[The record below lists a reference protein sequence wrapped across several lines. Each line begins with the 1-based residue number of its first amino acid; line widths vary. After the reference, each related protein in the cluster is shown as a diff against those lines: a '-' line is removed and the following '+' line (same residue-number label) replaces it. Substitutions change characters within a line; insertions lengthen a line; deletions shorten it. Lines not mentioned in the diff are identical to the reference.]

1 MNSKYYDVQSCMQVI
16 GDVLMNPNLL
26 DLEDKYHFHEED
38 FAQEFHRIL
47 FGSIYNLHKL
57 GAKEISVEDIE
68 QYLEQRP
75 KKYSVYKLNK
85 GSEYLESL
93 KEMCQLAAF
102 DYYYNRMKKMT
113 LLRMYNKNVGIDLS
127 WLYDPD
133 NVLDVKKKE
142 AQEAWFD
149 NTSIMDI
156 ANVINDKIDDI
167 KSKYVD
173 NAEEGLIQAGNG
185 AMALLERL
193 KEKPEIGY
201 PLFGKLVNGI
211 HRGARLKKF
220 YLRSAAT
227 GVGKAA
233 PNSTIIPTPNG
244 LKTIGEI
251 QVGDYLFD
259 AFGNPTL
266 VKAVYPQGKKEVW
279 EITFKDGRKAKC
291 CEEHLWSYCTEG
303 QRKEQK
309 LNRKFYT
316 KTLKEINKMQLY
328 REGHGYKIL
337 VPMQKAV
344 KYPFKQYYV
353 DPYIFGLLLGDGS
366 FRYNKN
372 KKSLMFSSADDEL
385 PKYIA
390 KTMNWNVKQYNNHSE
405 YSWYFE
411 WKDNKINHINV
422 WVEEALKDFPA
433 LWQTKSETKFIPRE
447 YLEGSIEQ
455 RFDLLNGLLDT
466 DGSIDKEKGRISY
479 YTVSPRLRDDIIEL
493 SLSLGFKATWLED
506 NHKDSLPLYKIEITG
521 TPEDKLKLFKLKRKH
536 NLIEAWY
543 NNGKRKE
550 LNLFNP
556 IIKIEKLNYSEEM
569 TCFYV
574 DNEEHLFLMNDYI
587 VTHNTRSMIADAC
600 SIACNQIY
608 NIEKGEWEP
617 NGTREPTQFITTE
630 QTKEEIQPM
639 MIAFISGVDEEH
651 IMKSD
656 YAEGEWER
664 VVKAAEIIE
673 RSPLYIKILPDFS
686 LQDIENTIKFG
697 IRQEGVRYIFMD
709 YIHSSMKILSEISSK
724 AGVKGLREDNILFM
738 ISVRLKDLCNQY
750 GVFIMS
756 ATQLNADYI
765 SAQQYDQN
773 LLRGAK
779 AIADK
784 IDCGMIML
792 QANQDDFDSLKTIV
806 SSMGIEMPTIK
817 ISIYKNRGGR
827 YKDILLWCKAN
838 RGICRIEPIFA
849 TTYNYELINIED
861 LKITV
866 TPRIEAS
873 AF

>member
-16 GDVLMNPNLL
+16 GDVFINPNLL
-26 DLEDKYHFHEED
+26 DLEEKYKFHKED
-38 FAQEFHRIL
+38 FPQEFHKIL

-57 GAKEISVEDIE
+57 GAKKISIDDIE

-75 KKYSVYKLNK
+75 KKYSIYKLNK
-85 GSEYLESL
+85 GSEYLENL

-113 LLRMYNKNVGIDLS
+113 LLRMYNKNIGIDLS

-133 NVLDVKKKE
+133 NVLNVKKKE

-156 ANVINDKIDDI
+156 ANIINDKIDDI

-173 NAEEGLIQAGNG
+173 NAEERLIQAGNG

-201 PLFGKLVNGI
+201 PLFGKLVNGV

-227 GVGKAA
+227 GVGK
-233 PNSTIIPTPNG
+233 
-244 LKTIGEI
+244 
-251 QVGDYLFD
+251 
-259 AFGNPTL
+259 
-266 VKAVYPQGKKEVW
+266 
-279 EITFKDGRKAKC
+279 
-291 CEEHLWSYCTEG
+291 
-303 QRKEQK
+303 
-309 LNRKFYT
+309 
-316 KTLKEINKMQLY
+316 
-328 REGHGYKIL
+328 
-337 VPMQKAV
+337 
-344 KYPFKQYYV
+344 
-353 DPYIFGLLLGDGS
+353 
-366 FRYNKN
+366 
-372 KKSLMFSSADDEL
+372 
-385 PKYIA
+385 
-390 KTMNWNVKQYNNHSE
+390 
-405 YSWYFE
+405 
-411 WKDNKINHINV
+411 
-422 WVEEALKDFPA
+422 
-433 LWQTKSETKFIPRE
+433 
-447 YLEGSIEQ
+447 
-455 RFDLLNGLLDT
+455 
-466 DGSIDKEKGRISY
+466 
-479 YTVSPRLRDDIIEL
+479 
-493 SLSLGFKATWLED
+493 
-506 NHKDSLPLYKIEITG
+506 
-521 TPEDKLKLFKLKRKH
+521 
-536 NLIEAWY
+536 
-543 NNGKRKE
+543 
-550 LNLFNP
+550 
-556 IIKIEKLNYSEEM
+556 
-569 TCFYV
+569 
-574 DNEEHLFLMNDYI
+574 
-587 VTHNTRSMIADAC
+587 TRSMIADAC

-817 ISIYKNRGGR
+817 MSIYKNRGGR

-838 RGICRIEPIFA
+838 RGICRIEPMFA

>member
-1 MNSKYYDVQSCMQVI
+1 MSSKYVDISANMQVI
-16 GDVLMNPNLL
+16 GDVFINPSLL
-26 DLEDKYHFHEED
+26 DLEDKYKFNEQD
-38 FAQEFHRIL
+38 FPQEFHKIL
-47 FGSIYNLHKL
+47 FGSIYNLHQL
-57 GAKEISVEDIE
+57 GMKQISIEDIE
-68 QYLEQRP
+68 KYLEQRP
-75 KKYSVYKLNK
+75 KKYAVYKVNK
-85 GSEYLESL
+85 GSEYLENI

-102 DYYYNRMKKMT
+102 DYYYSRMKKMT
-113 LLRMYNKNVGIDLS
+113 LLRMYNQNVGMDLS

-133 NVLDVKKKE
+133 NILDIKRKE
-142 AQEAWFD
+142 AQETWFD
-149 NTSIMDI
+149 NTSINEI
-156 ANVINDKIDDI
+156 ANTINNKIDEI
-167 KSKYVD
+167 KAKYVD
-173 NAEEGLIQAGNG
+173 NSEDRVIQAGDG
-185 AMALLERL
+185 AAALLERL
-193 KEKPEIGY
+193 RTNPEIGY
-201 PLFGKLVNGI
+201 PLYGKLVNTI

-227 GVGKAA
+227 GVGKAL
-233 PNSTIIPTPNG
+233 PNSTLIPTPFG
-244 LKTIGEI
+244 LKAVEEI
-251 QVGDYLFD
+251 KTGDYLFD
-259 AFGNPTL
+259 AFGKPTL
-266 VKAVYPQGKKEVW
+266 VKAIYPQGLKEVW
-279 EITFKDGRKAKC
+279 EVTFKDGRKAKC

-316 KTLKEINKMQLY
+316 KTLKEINELKLY
-328 REGHGYKIL
+328 QKGHGYQIL

-344 KYPFKQYYV
+344 EYPLKQYYLQ
-353 DPYIFGLLLGDGS
+353 PYTFGLLLGDGS
-366 FRYNKN
+366 FRYNVTN
-372 KKSLMFSSADDEL
+372 KGLQFSSENDEL
-385 PKYIA
+385 PSAIA
-390 KTMNWNVKQYNNHSE
+390 MEMNWNYKKCSEHNYTWMFEDPNNIAHT
-405 YSWYFE
+405 
-411 WKDNKINHINV
+411 NV

-433 LWQTKSETKFIPRE
+433 LWQRGSEMKFIPKE
-447 YLEGSIEQ
+447 YLEGSIQQ

-479 YTVSPRLRDDIIEL
+479 YTTSSQLRDDVIEL
-493 SLSLGFKATWLED
+493 SLSLGFKASWLED

-536 NLIEAWY
+536 DLIEFWY

-556 IIKIEKLNYSEEM
+556 IVKIEKLNYSEEM

-600 SIACNQIY
+600 YIACNRIY
-608 NIEKGEWEP
+608 NLETRQWED

-630 QTKEEIQPM
+630 QEEDEIQTM
-639 MIAFISGVDEEH
+639 MMAFLSGVNEDH
-651 IMKSD
+651 ILENTYVGD
-656 YAEGEWER
+656 EWER
-664 VVKAAEIIE
+664 VNEAAAILSK
-673 RSPLYIKILPDFS
+673 SPLYIKKLPDFS

-697 IRQEGVRYIFMD
+697 IRQYGVRYVFMD

-738 ISVRLKDLCNQY
+738 ISVRIKDLCNQY
-750 GVFIMS
+750 GVFVMS
-756 ATQLNADYI
+756 ATQLNADYV

-792 QANQDDFDSLKTIV
+792 QTSQDDRESLKTIID
-806 SSMGIEMPTIK
+806 SMGIEMPDIK
-817 ISIYKNRGGR
+817 ISVYKNRRGR
-827 YKDILLWCKAN
+827 YKDILLWCKSD
-838 RGICRIEPIFA
+838 RGTCRFHPIFV
-849 TTYNYELINIED
+849 TNYNYELLSIED
-861 LKITV
+861 LKIKV